1 MTRKRRSPMAFFNRF
16 FKFMS
21 HDMAIDLGTANTV
34 VYVRGRGI
42 VLNEPSVVAV
52 ETINGVKRV
61 KAVGDDAKLMMG
73 KTPGT
78 IEAIR
83 PLRDGVI
90 ADIDVAEQM
99 IKHFIQKVHGPRRFA
114 RWPEIVICVPSGSTK
129 VERRAIRDAASNA
142 GASQVFLIEEPM
154 AAAIGADMPVTE
166 PIGSMV
172 VDIGGGTTEVAVL
185 SLRGLA
191 YTTSVRVGGDKMD
204 EAIVS
209 YVRRNHNLLIGEAT
223 AERIKQEVGIAR
235 PPADGIGKTIHIKGR
250 DLVNVVP
257 KEIQIN
263 QGQIAEALSEPVATI
278 VEGVRVA
285 LENTAPELAADIV
298 DQGIVLTGGGALLEG
313 LDEVLRDET
322 GLPVTVAEDPL
333 TCVAIGTGR
342 ALEDPLYRGV
352 LQNG

>member
-1 MTRKRRSPMAFFNRF
+1 MVFSRL

-21 HDMAIDLGTANTV
+21 HDLAIDLGTANTV
-34 VYVRGRGI
+34 VYLRGRGV

-52 ETINGVKRV
+52 ETLNGIKKV

-73 KTPGT
+73 KTPGS

-90 ADIDVAEQM
+90 ADIDVAEEM
-99 IKHFIQKVHGPRRFA
+99 IKHFIRKVHGGRRRVFGVQ
-114 RWPEIVICVPSGSTK
+114 IVICVPSGSTS

-142 GASQVFLIEEPM
+142 GASQVMLIEEPM

-191 YTTSVRVGGDKMD
+191 YSTSVRVGGDKMD

-223 AERIKQEVGIAR
+223 AERIKQEVGVAK

-250 DLVNVVP
+250 DLVNGVP

-263 QGQIAEALSEPVATI
+263 QGQIAEALSEPVGTI
-278 VEGVRVA
+278 VEGVRIA

-313 LDEVLRDET
+313 IDEVLRDET

-333 TCVAIGTGR
+333 TCVALGTGR
-342 ALEDPLYRGV
+342 ALEDPIFSGV
-352 LQNG
+352 LLAV

>member
-1 MTRKRRSPMAFFNRF
+1 MVFSRF
-16 FKFMS
+16 FKLMS

-42 VLNEPSVVAV
+42 VLNEPSVVAI
-52 ETINGVKRV
+52 ETLDGVKRV
-61 KAVGDDAKLMMG
+61 VAVGDDAKLMMG
-73 KTPGT
+73 KTPGS

-90 ADIDVAEQM
+90 ADIDVAEDM
-99 IKHFIQKVHGPRRFA
+99 IKHFIFKVHGGGNTMPWRR
-114 RWPEIVICVPSGSTK
+114 PEIVICVPSGSTK

-142 GASQVFLIEEPM
+142 GASKVYLIEEPM

-235 PPADGIGKTIHIKGR
+235 APADGVGLTIHVKGR
-250 DLVNVVP
+250 DLVNGVP
-257 KEIQIN
+257 KEIQIS

-333 TCVAIGTGR
+333 TCVALGTGR
-342 ALEDPLYRGV
+342 ALEDAMYRGV
-352 LQNG
+352 LMNG

>member
-1 MTRKRRSPMAFFNRF
+1 MVFGKFFRF
-16 FKFMS
+16 AS
-21 HDMAIDLGTANTV
+21 QDMAIDLGTANTV
-34 VYVRGRGI
+34 VYVRGQGI
-42 VLNEPSVVAV
+42 VLNEPSVVAI
-52 ETINGVKRV
+52 ETLNGIKRV

-73 KTPGT
+73 KTPDS

-99 IKHFIQKVHGPRRFA
+99 IKHFIHKVHGKRHMFSY
-114 RWPEIVICVPSGSTK
+114 PEIVICVPSGSTS

-154 AAAIGADMPVTE
+154 AAAIGANMPVTE

-172 VDIGGGTTEVAVL
+172 VDIGGGTTEVAIL

-191 YTTSVRVGGDKMD
+191 YTTSVRTGGDKMD

-209 YVRRNHNLLIGEAT
+209 YVRRHHNLLIGEAT
-223 AERIKQEVGIAR
+223 AERIKKDFGTAR
-235 PPADGIGKTIHIKGR
+235 PPADGIGETLHIKGR
-250 DLVNVVP
+250 DLVNGVP
-257 KEIQIN
+257 KEISIN
-263 QGQIAEALSEPVATI
+263 QGQIAEALSEPIGTI
-278 VEGVRVA
+278 LEGVRVA

-298 DQGIVLTGGGALLEG
+298 DQGIVLTGGGALMAG
-313 LDEVLRDET
+313 LDEFLRDET

-342 ALEDPLYRGV
+342 AMEDPIFRGV
-352 LQNG
+352 LLTA

>member
-1 MTRKRRSPMAFFNRF
+1 MVFGKFFRF
-16 FKFMS
+16 AS
-21 HDMAIDLGTANTV
+21 QDMAIDLGTANTV
-34 VYVRGRGI
+34 VYVRGQGI
-42 VLNEPSVVAV
+42 VLNEPSVVAI
-52 ETINGVKRV
+52 ETLNGIKRV

-73 KTPGT
+73 KTPDS

-99 IKHFIQKVHGPRRFA
+99 IKYFIHKVHGKRHMFSY
-114 RWPEIVICVPSGSTK
+114 PEIVICVPSGSTS

-154 AAAIGADMPVTE
+154 AAAIGANMPVTE

-172 VDIGGGTTEVAVL
+172 VDIGGGTTEVAIL

-191 YTTSVRVGGDKMD
+191 YTTSVRTGGDKMD

-209 YVRRNHNLLIGEAT
+209 YVRRHHNLLIGEST
-223 AERIKQEVGIAR
+223 AERIKKDFGTAR
-235 PPADGIGKTIHIKGR
+235 PPADGIGETLHIKGR
-250 DLVNVVP
+250 DLVNGVP
-257 KEIQIN
+257 KEISIN
-263 QGQIAEALSEPVATI
+263 QGQIAEALSEPIGTI
-278 VEGVRVA
+278 LEGVRVA

-298 DQGIVLTGGGALLEG
+298 DQGIVLTGGGALMVG
-313 LDEVLRDET
+313 LDEFLRDET
-322 GLPVTVAEDPL
+322 GLPVTIAEDPL

-342 ALEDPLYRGV
+342 AMEDPIFRGV
-352 LQNG
+352 LLTA

>member
-1 MTRKRRSPMAFFNRF
+1 MVFGNL
-16 FKFMS
+16 FKFRS
-21 HDMAIDLGTANTV
+21 QDMAIDLGTANTV
-34 VYVRGRGI
+34 VYVRGQGI
-42 VLNEPSVVAV
+42 VLNEPSVVAI
-52 ETINGVKRV
+52 ETINGVKKV
-61 KAVGDDAKLMMG
+61 KAVGDDAKMMMG
-73 KTPGT
+73 KTPDS

-99 IKHFIQKVHGPRRFA
+99 IKHFIEKVHGKKKLFSY
-114 RWPEIVICVPSGSTK
+114 PEIVICVPSGSTS

-172 VDIGGGTTEVAVL
+172 VDVGGGTTEVAVL

-191 YTTSVRVGGDKMD
+191 YTTSVRTGGDKMD

-209 YVRRNHNLLIGEAT
+209 YVRRHHNLLIGETT
-223 AERIKQEVGIAR
+223 AERIKKDFGVAQAPVDGVGH
-235 PPADGIGKTIHIKGR
+235 TIHIKGR
-250 DLVNVVP
+250 DLVNGVP
-257 KEIQIN
+257 KEISIN
-263 QGQIAEALSEPVATI
+263 QGQIAEALGEPIGTI
-278 VEGVRVA
+278 IEGVRIA

-298 DQGIVLTGGGALLEG
+298 DQGIVLTGGGALISG
-313 LDEVLRDET
+313 LDAALSDET

-333 TCVAIGTGR
+333 ACVAIGTGR
-342 ALEDPLYRGV
+342 AMEDELFRGV
-352 LQNG
+352 LTTA